1 MASYNTEEYHY
12 DKQTLLSEHELLL
25 ARTQTNTIDSS
36 IQTTAL
42 QSSKLIELNNLKAIK
57 ISDLTPGLNNANK
70 LIYSTQITRIAVAE
84 VICFVIEDE
93 YSNVCRVSIP
103 ANADTV
109 HLVTGA
115 RIAFSNPI
123 YKIAFDGRYSLI
135 VHNISNISLLQFDS
149 LVKQSSSEQIA
160 LYLPTKSSLFSLN
173 NPIPLAPN
181 VFNTNVRQTL
191 EETPNFGSFLFT
203 TNPGVSSAVKN
214 QFQFSELNVTPISP
228 RTFDTEFLGKPI
240 KPLKKSEKQQQ
251 QPLQK
256 QKQKQ
261 SQNPFQMSSI
271 EVPELSNLDIPSTDG
286 YKLIQNGNTLFK
298 EGRYLQAIV
307 QYTCAINTNNKD
319 AAYYQ
324 NRAFCYFKVDELETA
339 LYDLLK
345 ANLLEP
351 ENAKI
356 QYLIALTWSK
366 MGNHKLCLYLLTKI
380 KSKDNVDSQS
390 ADNLMKETRLLI
402 ENIKGKFDFEKIR
415 QNLIGNIPNEIGD
428 YIGPIQILDTP
439 KGGRGVFTTRRV
451 KKGENICV
459 VRPIEFLNSGPIL
472 CACHFCSGVRF
483 NSAVKERSLDPRLVE
498 RARRSKLTTVR
509 LASLCDKS
517 IKKVNIELYSGCG
530 FEFAKNFD
538 TSLYPLDTLQ
548 SLMQKSL
555 YLDFDHLNI
564 SFLYDHLNISFQ
576 NQPHTITL
584 HAVICGIW
592 LLPNFIKHSC
602 IPNVVRIYLG
612 DICIVRA
619 ITDIPEGE
627 EIFTSYLPLSLFPNT
642 QDRSNYV
649 GYKCDCKLCEFE
661 RSSNSTEAYTELMSI
676 YNYLNKSV
684 NPNECF
690 LNIQLL
696 DKNQKVTQGVKEEL
710 SKEKWLEIKNN
721 LINIAKKILLAT
733 TKTEYLSICFRSS
746 ILILFRVSH
755 SKTDILNL
763 ALEVESYFSPLE
775 PQTYII
781 FWNTFY
787 RSLLES
793 ETPKDP
799 RFKHVEKNFNETR
812 KLFT

>member
-12 DKQTLLSEHELLL
+12 DKQTLLSEHESLL

-70 LIYSTQITRIAVAE
+70 LIYSTQITPIAVAE

-103 ANADTV
+103 ANADTL

-123 YKIAFDGRYSLI
+123 YKMAFNGRYSLI

-160 LYLPTKSSLFSLN
+160 LNLPTKSSLFSLN

-214 QFQFSELNVTPISP
+214 QFQFQFNELNVTQISP
-228 RTFDTEFLGKPI
+228 RTFDTEFLGKPM

-251 QPLQK
+251 QQQQQPQP
-256 QKQKQ
+256 
-261 SQNPFQMSSI
+261 QNPFQMSSI
-271 EVPELSNLDIPSTDG
+271 EVTELYNLDIPSTDG

-307 QYTCAINTNNKD
+307 QYTCAINTNSKD

-324 NRAFCYFKVDELETA
+324 NRALCYFKVEELETA

-380 KSKDNVDSQS
+380 KSKDNVDSQ
-390 ADNLMKETRLLI
+390 AVENLIRREKLLV

-415 QNLIGNIPNEIGD
+415 QSFIENIPSEIGD
-428 YIGPIQILDTP
+428 YIGPIQILDTL

-459 VRPIEFLNSGPIL
+459 VRPIEFVNSGPNL
-472 CACHFCSGVRF
+472 CACHSCSRIRF
-483 NSAVKERSLDPRLVE
+483 NSAVNKRSFPGLIE
-498 RARRSKLTTVR
+498 GARRSKLTTVR

-517 IKKVNIELYSGCG
+517 IKKVNIELFSGCG

-548 SLMQKSL
+548 LLMQKSL
-555 YLDFDHLNI
+555 VLQFDHLNI
-564 SFLYDHLNISFQ
+564 SFLYSNLNISFQ
-576 NQPHTITL
+576 NQPHIITI
-584 HAVICGIW
+584 HAVIYGIW
-592 LLPNFIKHSC
+592 LLTSFIKHSC
-602 IPNVVRIYLG
+602 IPNVVRIYIG

-619 ITDIPEGE
+619 ITDIPEGG
-627 EIFTSYLPLSLFPNT
+627 EIFTSYLPLSLYPNT

-661 RSSNSTEAYTELMSI
+661 RSSNSTEAYTELIFI
-676 YNYLNKSV
+676 YNYLYHSV

-690 LNIQLL
+690 VDTQLL
-696 DKNQKVTQGVKEEL
+696 AENQKVTQGVKEEL
-710 SKEKWLEIKNN
+710 SKEKWLEIKNK
-721 LINIAKKILLAT
+721 LIHIAKKILLTT
-733 TKTEYLSICFRSS
+733 TKTEYISICFRSS

-755 SKTDILNL
+755 SKTDVLNL

-799 RFKHVEKNFNETR
+799 RFKHVEKNFIETR